1 MAFMQITVLPMDTG
15 KTSLSDYIVDIHEL
29 LHNKDVDYEI
39 NDMGTIINGTPS
51 ALFKL
56 AEELHACPFQHE
68 VKRVITQI
76 AIDERRDKEQGL
88 GEKKG
93 AVLSILTK
101 RKR

>member
-1 MAFMQITVLPMDTG
+1 MAFMQITVLPMETG
-15 KTSLSDYIVDIHEL
+15 KTSLSDYVADIQEL
-29 LHNKDVDYEI
+29 LQKKGVDYEI

-51 ALFKL
+51 ALFRL
-56 AEELHACPFQHE
+56 AEELHACPFQHG

-76 AIDERRDKEQGL
+76 VIDERRDKKQGL

>member
-1 MAFMQITVLPMDTG
+1 MAFMQITVLPMETG
-15 KTSLSDYIVDIHEL
+15 KTSLSDYIADIQEL
-29 LHNKDVDYEI
+29 LQGKDVDYEI

-51 ALFKL
+51 ALFRL
-56 AEELHACPFQHE
+56 AEELHACPFQHG

-76 AIDERRDKEQGL
+76 VIDERRDKKQGL

>member
-1 MAFMQITVLPMDTG
+1 MQITVLPMETG
-15 KTSLSDYIVDIHEL
+15 KTGLSEYIADIQEL
-29 LHNKDVDYEI
+29 LRDKNVEYEI

-51 ALFKL
+51 ALFRL
-56 AEELHACPFQHE
+56 AEELHSCPFQHG

-76 AIDERRDKEQGL
+76 ALDERRDKKQGL

-93 AVLSILTK
+93 TVLSILTK